1 MRVFKGVDVYDDNPE
16 SMSLRLT
23 SAHRSD
29 PMGLPAGRGVML
41 GWSARGHGEL
51 DSSRGV
57 DVVVGDDPEQVA
69 ADRGSWRA
77 EGLPGSSVLYA
88 GPRLGSRDTR
98 YWRATAY
105 RPDGSPVTSDIARF
119 EIGLEAQTDWVAPWM
134 SAPLEKFRRETWDP
148 APLIRTTV
156 QIDGAPARARIYATA
171 LGIYRLWVNGTE
183 VTAQD
188 LFRPGWTD
196 FRFRVLHQTYDV
208 ASLLVPGENVIG
220 VELARGWYAGRLGLQ
235 REWGLYGEQPA
246 VRVQVEL
253 DGISA
258 VDGGGWRYSYGDIV
272 ATDMLTGESQD
283 LRGAQPGWN
292 DRGFDDGQWM
302 PVQQR
307 TDISTPIVPQVHDS
321 VSTYRE
327 HAGVL
332 VRAHA
337 RGPAVFDFG
346 QNVVGWT
353 RLSTKTLP
361 KSDLLIRHGEVLTK
375 DDLVWRDNLRGAFQ
389 EDRYTT
395 GDSEHHVLEPRF
407 TIHGFRFAEVWGMA
421 PKLPNV
427 ALQVRDDTT
436 ISAISLSG
444 GQRPVGSFHCSDP
457 ELTAVSRLV
466 EWTVR
471 DNFIEVITD
480 CPQRDE
486 RLGWLGDAGVIGE
499 SAAYHFDIAAFIA
512 KFARDAADS
521 QSPNGSLRSY
531 VPPVPPGI
539 DQDGAPGWADGYV
552 RLVHLAAH
560 RYGDEATARE
570 HYEPIARYLAWVDHA
585 NPDGIRTEAVGP
597 DFSDWLSLSEDPNEP
612 PHPGYAYTGA
622 RSTSSKRV
630 VATAHTIRSLDQF
643 ANIAEWLGKT
653 EDAEGYRA
661 RADEVRAAYAAT
673 FLNSDGWIE
682 GDTQTVYAQAIG
694 YDILR
699 GRDRQRAIDRLA
711 EKVREL
717 GHVTTGIHGV
727 EHILPALARN
737 GHADLA
743 EMLLM
748 REDLPSWKHM
758 VAMGATTIWEKWD
771 GITAEGE
778 RSTAE
783 MNSFNHCALG
793 GIGEFLFE
801 TVAGLAVRD
810 ASRDHTMLIE
820 PVYFEALEWAR
831 AEHESAAGPVASG
844 WSRDG
849 ESVTHEISVA
859 PGMTAIYRVPAGY
872 CLPSGD
878 AEMRLP
884 SGAHSLTVTR
894 V

>member
-1 MRVFKGVDVYDDNPE
+1 
-16 SMSLRLT
+16 
-23 SAHRSD
+23 
-29 PMGLPAGRGVML
+29 MGIPADRGVML
-41 GWSARGHGEL
+41 GWSASGGGEI
-51 DSSRGV
+51 DIRRGV
-57 DVVVGDDPEQVA
+57 DVALGETAEHVA
-69 ADRGSWRA
+69 AGGSTWRA
-77 EGLPGSSVLYA
+77 EGLPGSSVLYD
-88 GPRLGSRDTR
+88 GPALGSRDVR

-105 RPDGSPVTSDIARF
+105 RTDGSPVTSDIARF
-119 EIGLEAQTDWVAPWM
+119 EIGLEAQSDWVTPWI
-134 SAPLEKFRRETWDP
+134 SAPLLKFRRETWDP
-148 APLIRTTV
+148 APLIRATV
-156 QIDGAPARARIYATA
+156 QVDTVPTRARIYATA

-183 VTAQD
+183 VTARD

-196 FRFRVLHQTYDV
+196 FRFRVLHQTYDI
-208 ASLLVPGENVIG
+208 AELLTSGENVVG

-246 VRVQVEL
+246 VRLQVEC
-253 DGISA
+253 DGVSA
-258 VDGGGWRYSYGDIV
+258 VAGDQWRYSYGDIV

-283 LRGAQPGWN
+283 LRQAQPGWN
-292 DRGFDDGQWM
+292 DRGFDDEHWM
-302 PVQQR
+302 PVLDR
-307 TDISTPIVPQVHDS
+307 PDITTPIVPQVHDS
-321 VSTYRE
+321 VRTYQE
-327 HAGVL
+327 HEGVL

-353 RLSTKTLP
+353 RLSSTTLP
-361 KSDLLIRHGEVLTK
+361 KSDVLIRHGEVLTK

-395 GDSEHHVLEPRF
+395 GDGEYHALEPRF
-407 TIHGFRFAEVWGMA
+407 TIHGFRFAEVWGAA
-421 PKLPNV
+421 PKVPNV

-444 GQRPVGSFHCSDP
+444 GQRSVGSFDCSDP
-457 ELTAVSRLV
+457 ELTAVSKLV

-552 RLVHLAAH
+552 RLVHLSAQ
-560 RYGDEATARE
+560 RYGDVATARE
-570 HYEPIARYLAWVDHA
+570 HYEPITRYLAWVDRA
-585 NPDGIRTEAVGP
+585 NPGGIRTEAVGP
-597 DFSDWLSLSEDPNEP
+597 DFSDWLSLSEDPDEP

-630 VATAHTIRSLDQF
+630 VATAHTIRSLDQC
-643 ANIAEWLGKT
+643 ADIADWIGRT
-653 EDAEGYRA
+653 QDAKRYRA
-661 RADEVRAAYAAT
+661 RADEVRAAYART
-673 FLNSDGWIE
+673 FLNDDGWIE

-699 GRDRQRAIDRLA
+699 DNDRQRAIDRLA

-748 REDLPSWKHM
+748 RENLPSWKHM
-758 VAMGATTIWEKWD
+758 VSMGATTIWEKWD
-771 GITAEGE
+771 GISADGV

-801 TVAGLAVRD
+801 SVAGLSVRN
-810 ASRDHTMLIE
+810 ASRERTMLVE
-820 PVYFEALEWAR
+820 PVYLEALEWAR
-831 AEHESAAGPVASG
+831 AEHESAAGPVSSG
-844 WSRDG
+844 WSREG
-849 ESVTHEISVA
+849 ANVIHEVTVA
-859 PGMTAIYRVPAGY
+859 PAMTAVYRVPAGY
-872 CLPSGD
+872 RLQSGE
-878 AEMRLP
+878 AEMRLS
-884 SGAHSLTVTR
+884 SGAHSITVTR